1 MNTTAFSNRTLK
13 YHGHPTHLFSRHIRL
28 AEVTDPNQTK
38 GTAKNRK
45 KRRIIAEAMDLM
57 EMWKL
62 IYQEELPPDIGP
74 VKDILEEYS
83 GIDSTEVEA
92 HLHTIV
98 SRNRLSTLPQLYLLP
113 LDSSSA
119 ARRRWGSAERLAPE
133 PWTNVAGD
141 TRWLTWSALGT
152 LLFIAREGMER
163 DSIPLHRQMAISIHR
178 PVERPAIPTSVIP
191 ANLVAVL

>member
-1 MNTTAFSNRTLK
+1 
-13 YHGHPTHLFSRHIRL
+13 
-28 AEVTDPNQTK
+28 
-38 GTAKNRK
+38 
-45 KRRIIAEAMDLM
+45 MDLM

-113 LDSSSA
+113 RDSSSA

-141 TRWLTWSALGT
+141 TRWLTLECSWHLVIYSERRHGTRLDTLASADGDFYT
-152 LLFIAREGMER
+152 STRRATR
-163 DSIPLHRQMAISIHR
+163 DTNECYPG
-178 PVERPAIPTSVIP
+178 
-191 ANLVAVL
+191 